1 MYYLKTIRED
11 ASAAYSVGAQGYANR
26 SDEHQRVFMHAVCP
40 MNPEKSDL
48 ACKLLN
54 EGLADMTK
62 SVDADNLKKV
72 KELELKQA
80 DENVKTNGYWMGK
93 ITTYLRYGIDT
104 HTDYKKTVEALT
116 PQSISAYVK
125 NVLLKD
131 GNHIEVTM
139 MPE

>member
-1 MYYLKTIRED
+1 M
-11 ASAAYSVGAQGYANR
+11 
-26 SDEHQRVFMHAVCP
+26 
-40 MNPEKSDL
+40 
-48 ACKLLN
+48 
-54 EGLADMTK
+54 
-62 SVDADNLKKV
+62 DADNLKKV